1 MNIISSKFKM
11 GSAEQLHNY
20 QVSKLADKFVYYFL
34 LAKIACLTKLRT
46 KQTLVSGQRVIKS

>member
-1 MNIISSKFKM
+1 M